1 MQHTPPG
8 RIHTIDAL
16 RDLFSQVSPAINA
29 IDEPNAALSAPIN
42 ACERTLSNRF
52 CIHPMEGWDGTLA
65 GAPTA
70 HTLRRWNRFGLS
82 GADLIWGGEAYAVQA
97 RGRANPNQL
106 FFNRNDDPVQ
116 HLAALRDALL
126 KGRKEAQLDESSLL
140 LGLQLTHSGRFC
152 RPTQDGPTP
161 LVMQHHSVLET
172 KYDNADSVHVLSDD
186 ELQQIRDDMIDAA
199 AIAHHAGFAFVDVKC
214 AHGYLLH
221 ESLCARRRRGPY
233 GGDLTGRTRLV
244 LEVIDG
250 IRARCP
256 DLHIGVRLSV
266 TDVPPHERTPD
277 TGIGRP
283 IAHDLPK
290 WDLSLGVNEDD
301 PTLPDLTEPLAIIA
315 LLRDHGVSMLNVTVG
330 SPYWC
335 PHVQRPATY
344 PPSDGYL
351 PPEHPL
357 LGVLRQLDTTRA
369 VKAAFPDLI
378 VVGSGYSYLQEWLP
392 HVAGAE
398 IQHGHVDVVGL
409 GRMVLSY
416 PHLPRDI
423 VAGRDMDRAF
433 ICRTFSDCTTG
444 PRNNEISG
452 CYPLDPHYK
461 AMPQA
466 VTIKGL
472 RREAMGRT

>member
-1 MQHTPPG
+1 MQYTSPG
-8 RIHTIDAL
+8 RIRTIEAL
-16 RDLFSQVSPAINA
+16 RDLFSQTAPAIEA
-29 IDEPNAALSAPIN
+29 IDKPNAALSTPID
-42 ACERTLSNRF
+42 ACGRTLTNRF
-52 CIHPMEGWDGTLA
+52 CIHPMEGWDGTTT

-70 HTLRRWNRFGLS
+70 HTLRRWTRFGLS

-106 FFNRNDDPVQ
+106 FLNRDDDPVR
-116 HLAALRDALL
+116 HLAALRAALL
-126 KGRKEAQLDESSLL
+126 EGRAETDLDESSLL

-152 RPTQDGPTP
+152 HPTTDGQAP
-161 LVMQHHSVLET
+161 LVMQHHPVLET
-172 KYDNADSVHVLSDD
+172 RYGNADTVQVLDD
-186 ELQQIRDDMIDAA
+186 DDLQRIRDDMIDAA
-199 AIAHHAGFAFVDVKC
+199 VVAQQAGFSFVDVKC

-221 ESLCARRRRGPY
+221 ESLSARHRTGPY
-233 GGDLTGRTRLV
+233 GGDVHNRTRLV
-244 LEVIDG
+244 LEIIDG
-250 IRARCP
+250 IANRCP
-256 DLHIGVRLSV
+256 GLHIGVRLSV

-277 TGIGRP
+277 TGVGRP
-283 IAHDLPK
+283 VAHNTNP
-290 WDLSLGVNEDD
+290 WDLSLGVD
-301 PTLPDLTEPLAIIA
+301 PNAPMQPDLAEPLAIIGM
-315 LLRDHGVSMLNVTVG
+315 LRDHGVSLLNVTVG

-357 LGVLRQLDTTRA
+357 QGVLRHLGTTRA
-369 VKAAFPDLI
+369 VKAAFPDLV
-378 VVGSGYSYLQEWLP
+378 VVGSGYTYLQEWLP

-398 IQHGHVDVVGL
+398 VQHGHVDLVGL

-423 VAGRDMDRAF
+423 VAGRDMDRTF

-444 PRNNEISG
+444 PRNDEISG
-452 CYPLDPHYK
+452 CYPLDSYYK

-466 VTIKGL
+466 VTIKGK